1 MSYRVYDYDEYDPRE
16 DNAWGVFYRFE
27 DFVKEYKDKLAFLED
42 KTDNGWHLLHLSGEI
57 NDGAFFSYE
66 DAEMGIY
73 DVTETL
79 REVQAE
85 KTDLGFVLTA
95 EEKQLAIDFLTR
107 VKPLLDELY
116 ETAIQEATERG
127 AFSYD

>member
-27 DFVKEYKDKLAFLED
+27 DFVKDYKDKLAFLED

-57 NDGAFFSYE
+57 NDGVFFSYE
-66 DAEMGIY
+66 DAEMGCY
-73 DVTETL
+73 DVPETVW
-79 REVQAE
+79 EVQAE

-107 VKPLLDELY
+107 VKPLLDDLY

>member
-27 DFVKEYKDKLAFLED
+27 DFVKDYKDKLAFLED
-42 KTDNGWHLLHLSGEI
+42 KTDNGWHLLHLGGEI
-57 NDGAFFSYE
+57 NDGVFFSYE

>member
-1 MSYRVYDYDEYDPRE
+1 M
-16 DNAWGVFYRFE
+16 
-27 DFVKEYKDKLAFLED
+27 
-42 KTDNGWHLLHLSGEI
+42 
-57 NDGAFFSYE
+57 
-66 DAEMGIY
+66 
-73 DVTETL
+73 TETL